1 MSIQPILRT
10 VPFEALDFQIGAVYT
25 SVHTA
30 MRPRLQRSEPV
41 SHRNYRRRS
50 SQPKLAGDGR
60 NQKPPRRERHQE
72 KFSVPGEPI
81 PETGIYEVMHDH
93 GHRSPHEAVLHRG
106 DLFPECETCQA
117 KVRFR
122 LVRTAPYIFDD
133 EDFAP
138 E

>member
-1 MSIQPILRT
+1 
-10 VPFEALDFQIGAVYT
+10 
-25 SVHTA
+25 
-30 MRPRLQRSEPV
+30 MRPRLQRSN
-41 SHRNYRRRS
+41 STGHRTDQGRS
-50 SQPKLAGDGR
+50 LQPKMAANER

-81 PETGIYEVMHDH
+81 PETGIYEVVHDH
-93 GHRSPHEAVLHRG
+93 GHRAAHEAVLHRG
-106 DLFPECETCQA
+106 ESFPECETCRT

-122 LVRTAPYIFDD
+122 LIRTAPYIFDD